1 MEYRIIRSNR
11 KTIAIEITPRGKV
24 IVRCPLRMASRDIQ
38 KFLSA
43 KAAWIRTH
51 LANLPKVTP
60 LSEEEHRALIRS
72 AKDFFPERV
81 RSFAEK
87 MDVTFGRITI
97 RSQHSR
103 WGSCSASGNLNFN
116 CLLMLA
122 PEAVR
127 DYVIVHELCHRKVMN
142 HSPRFWQE
150 VSAVLPDFQAHR
162 RWLKENGA
170 SLLARLPAKEDA
182 QR

>member
-1 MEYRIIRSNR
+1 MDCRVIRSRR
-11 KTIAIEITPRGKV
+11 KTIAIEITPRGEV
-24 IVRCPLRMASRDIQ
+24 IVRCPVRMANRDIQ
-38 KFLSA
+38 KFLWA
-43 KAAWIRTH
+43 RADWIQSH
-51 LANLPKVTP
+51 LAKLPKVSP
-60 LSEEEHRALIRS
+60 LTEEEHRALIRS

-81 RSFAEK
+81 RVFADRK
-87 MDVTFGRITI
+87 HVTHGRITI

-103 WGSCSASGNLNFN
+103 WGSCSSSGNLNFN

-122 PEAVR
+122 PEEVR
-127 DYVIVHELCHRKVMN
+127 DYVIVHELCHRKLMN
-142 HSPRFWQE
+142 HSPGFWQE
-150 VSAVLPDFQAHR
+150 VSAVLPDFQVRR